1 MEWRKRM
8 KYWRLGDLL
17 VASKAITEEQLKA
30 ALEKQKE
37 DGGNKRLGAVLIDN
51 GFITEN
57 QLIETLKLQL
67 GIDFIDLNNTSIPPE
82 MVSVIPKNI
91 AKKNMVIPIK
101 VVDNELYL
109 AMVDPLNFITIEEV
123 QAATHKKVVP
133 VIAAAAAM
141 ERAVLNFYSNEGA
154 ARAIEEMKR
163 DNISSA
169 SIEQSTDA
177 VSYLED
183 EANSAPTIR
192 LVNSIIERAVSE
204 QASDIH
210 IEPREL
216 RVLVRMRIDGVMRS
230 IFEVPKDLQ
239 GSIISRM
246 KIMCNMDISQ
256 HRIPQDGRCNVRIQQ
271 QDIDLRVSTLPTIYG
286 EKIVL
291 RLLKKSEETLTMEG
305 IGLRGRNMEIF
316 KNLIHNNS
324 EGVILIVGP
333 TGSGKSSTMYT
344 MVRDLNSEDVNMIT
358 LEDPVEYNID
368 GVNQVQINEKAGLTF
383 ANTLRAVLRQDP
395 DIVSVGEIRDQET
408 ADIALRAAM
417 TGHLV
422 LSTIHTNDAK
432 SSIDRLLGI
441 GVEPYLISGAV
452 KGIISQRLVRRICPH
467 CKTAYQP
474 EESEVRLL
482 RLPTNKNYTFYK
494 GAGCSECFYTGSRGR
509 IAVFEILV
517 FTADIKRAILK
528 GDTDALEKAI
538 EASGFRPIIENCQ
551 ELVLDGVTTT
561 KDVSRAVSR
570 TDY

>member
-1 MEWRKRM
+1 M

-17 VASKAITEEQLKA
+17 VSSGVITEEQLG
-30 ALEKQKE
+30 LGLQKQKE
-37 DGGNKRLGAVLIDN
+37 PEYEGKRLGTVLIES
-51 GFITEN
+51 GIITEN
-57 QLIETLKLQL
+57 QLIETLQMQL
-67 GIDFIDLNNTSIPPE
+67 GIDYIDLNNTSIPSE
-82 MVSVIPKNI
+82 MVSLIPKNI
-91 AKKNMVIPIK
+91 AKKHMVIPIK
-101 VVDNELYL
+101 VVGNELYV
-109 AMVDPLNFITIEEV
+109 AMTDPLNFITIEEI
-123 QAATHKKVVP
+123 QAVTHKKVIP
-133 VIAAAAAM
+133 VIASVAAM

-163 DNISSA
+163 DNVGNS
-169 SIEQSTDA
+169 SIEQSGDA

-183 EANSAPTIR
+183 EANSAPTVR

-210 IEPREL
+210 IEPRET
-216 RVLVRMRIDGVMRS
+216 RVVVRMRIDGIMRQ

-239 GSIISRM
+239 GSVISRM

-256 HRIPQDGRCNVRIQQ
+256 HRIPQDGRCNVRVRQ

-291 RLLKKSEETLTMEG
+291 RLLKKSEGLLSMEG
-305 IGLRGRNMEIF
+305 IGLRGKNMELF
-316 KNLIHNNS
+316 KKLIRNNT
-324 EGVILIVGP
+324 EGVVLIVGP

-344 MVRDLNSEDVNMIT
+344 IVRDLNTPDVNMIS

-368 GVNQVQINEKAGLTF
+368 GITQVQMNDKAGLTF
-383 ANTLRAVLRQDP
+383 ASTLRAVLRQDP
-395 DIVSVGEIRDQET
+395 DIVSVGELRDQET

-441 GVEPYLISGAV
+441 GVESYLVAGAV
-452 KGIISQRLVRRICPH
+452 KGIISQRLVRRICPK
-467 CKTAYQP
+467 CKTSYEP
-474 EESEVRLL
+474 DESEIELL
-482 RLPTNKNYTFYK
+482 RLPKNRKYTFFK
-494 GAGCSECFYTGSRGR
+494 GAGCSECFYTGSKGR

-517 FTADIKRAILK
+517 LNQEIKHAIIQ
-528 GDTDALEKAI
+528 GDSVALDKAV
-538 EASGFRPIIENCQ
+538 EESGFRPIIENCQ
-551 ELVLDGVTTT
+551 ELVLDGITTT

>member
-1 MEWRKRM
+1 M

-17 VASKAITEEQLKA
+17 VSSGAITEDQLGL

-37 DGGNKRLGAVLIDN
+37 MGQGKRLGTVLIES
-51 GFITEN
+51 GIITEN
-57 QLIETLKLQL
+57 QLIENLQMQL
-67 GIDFIDLNNTSIPPE
+67 GIDFIDLNNTSIAPE
-82 MVSVIPKNI
+82 MVSVLPKNI

-101 VVDNELYL
+101 VVGNELYL

-123 QAATHKKVVP
+123 QAVTRKRVIP
-133 VIAAAAAM
+133 VIATAAAM

-154 ARAIEEMKR
+154 ARAIEEMKK
-163 DNISSA
+163 DNVVGSTV
-169 SIEQSTDA
+169 EQSKDA

-210 IEPREL
+210 IEPRENQ
-216 RVLVRMRIDGVMRS
+216 VVVRMRIDGVMRMV
-230 IFEVPKDLQ
+230 FDVPKDLQ
-239 GSIISRM
+239 GSVISRM

-256 HRIPQDGRCNVRIQQ
+256 HRIPQDGRCNVRIRQE
-271 QDIDLRVSTLPTIYG
+271 DIDLRVSTLPTIYG
-286 EKIVL
+286 EKVVL
-291 RLLKKSEETLTMEG
+291 RILKKTEETLTMEG
-305 IGLRGRNMEIF
+305 IGLRGRNMELF
-316 KNLIHNNS
+316 NKLIHNNS

-395 DIVSVGEIRDQET
+395 DIVGVGEIRDQET

-441 GVEPYLISGAV
+441 GVEPYLISGSV

-467 CKTAYQP
+467 CKTEYTP
-474 EESEVRLL
+474 EESEIELL
-482 RLPTNKNYTFYK
+482 RLPKNRKYTFFK
-494 GAGCSECFYTGSRGR
+494 GTGCPECFYTGSRGR

-517 FTADIKRAILK
+517 FNQDIKHAIMS
-528 GDTDALEKAI
+528 GDTIALEKAI
-538 EASGFRPIIENCQ
+538 EDSGFRPIIENCQ
-551 ELVLDGVTTT
+551 ELVLEGITTT
-561 KDVSRAVSR
+561 KDVARAVSR

>member
-1 MEWRKRM
+1 M

-17 VASKAITEEQLKA
+17 VSSGVITEDQLGLALQKQKEPEFTGKRLGTVLIESGIITEEQL
-30 ALEKQKE
+30 
-37 DGGNKRLGAVLIDN
+37 
-51 GFITEN
+51 
-57 QLIETLKLQL
+57 IETLQMQL
-67 GIDFIDLNNTSIPPE
+67 GIDYIDLNNASIPPE
-82 MVSVIPKNI
+82 MVSVLPKNI
-91 AKKNMVIPIK
+91 AKKHMVIPIK
-101 VVDNELYL
+101 VVGNELYL
-109 AMVDPLNFITIEEV
+109 AMTDPLNFISIEEV
-123 QAATHKKVVP
+123 QAATHKKVIP
-133 VIAAAAAM
+133 VIASAVAM

-163 DNISSA
+163 DNVGNA
-169 SIEQSTDA
+169 TVEQSRDA

-210 IEPREL
+210 IEPRENQ
-216 RVLVRMRIDGVMRS
+216 VVVRMRIDGIMRM

-239 GSIISRM
+239 GSVISRM

-256 HRIPQDGRCNVRIQQ
+256 HRIPQDGRCNVRVRQ

-291 RLLKKSEETLTMEG
+291 RLLKKSAETLTMEG
-305 IGLRGRNMEIF
+305 IGLRGHNMELF
-316 KNLIHNNS
+316 KKLIHNNS

-344 MVRDLNSEDVNMIT
+344 MVRDLNTPDVNMIT

-441 GVEPYLISGAV
+441 GVEPYLVAGAV
-452 KGIISQRLVRRICPH
+452 KGIISQRLVRRICPK
-467 CKTAYQP
+467 CKVAYEP
-474 EESEVRLL
+474 DESEVELL
-482 RLPTNKNYTFYK
+482 RLPKTKKYTFFK
-494 GAGCSECFYTGSRGR
+494 GAGCPDCFYTGSKGR

-517 FTADIKRAILK
+517 LNQDIKHAITK
-528 GDTDALEKAI
+528 GDSVALDKAVQ
-538 EASGFRPIIENCQ
+538 ESGFKPIIENCQ
-551 ELVLDGVTTT
+551 ELVLDGITTS

>member
-1 MEWRKRM
+1 M

-17 VASKAITEEQLKA
+17 VSSGAITEDQLGL

-37 DGGNKRLGAVLIDN
+37 MGQGKRLGTVLIES
-51 GFITEN
+51 GIITEN
-57 QLIETLKLQL
+57 QLIENLKMQL
-67 GIDFIDLNNTSIPPE
+67 GIDFIDLNNTSIAPE
-82 MVSVIPKNI
+82 MVSVLPKNI

-101 VVDNELYL
+101 VVGNELYL

-123 QAATHKKVVP
+123 QAVTRKRVIP
-133 VIAAAAAM
+133 VIATAAAM

-154 ARAIEEMKR
+154 ARAIEEMKK
-163 DNISSA
+163 DNVVGSTV
-169 SIEQSTDA
+169 EQSKDA

-210 IEPREL
+210 IEPRENQ
-216 RVLVRMRIDGVMRS
+216 VVVRMRIDGVMRMV
-230 IFEVPKDLQ
+230 FDVPKDLQ
-239 GSIISRM
+239 GSVISRM

-256 HRIPQDGRCNVRIQQ
+256 HRIPQDGRCNVRIRQE
-271 QDIDLRVSTLPTIYG
+271 DIDLRVSTLPTIYG
-286 EKIVL
+286 EKVVL
-291 RLLKKSEETLTMEG
+291 RILKKTEETLTMEG
-305 IGLRGRNMEIF
+305 IGLRGRNMELF
-316 KNLIHNNS
+316 NKLIHNNS

-395 DIVSVGEIRDQET
+395 DIVGVGEIRDQET

-441 GVEPYLISGAV
+441 GVEPYLISGSV

-467 CKTAYQP
+467 CKTEYTP
-474 EESEVRLL
+474 EESEIELL
-482 RLPTNKNYTFYK
+482 RLPKNRKYTFFK
-494 GAGCSECFYTGSRGR
+494 GTGCPECFYTGSRGR

-517 FTADIKRAILK
+517 FNQDIKHAIMS
-528 GDTDALEKAI
+528 GDTIALEKAI
-538 EASGFRPIIENCQ
+538 EDSGFRPIIENCQ
-551 ELVLDGVTTT
+551 ELVLEGITTT
-561 KDVSRAVSR
+561 KDVARAVSR